1 MLVRRYPRGFA
12 FYLADPISSVHEFT
26 PIAEW
31 LSLAASN
38 FVAIRVIR
46 VQQIALQRKACCLLL
61 QSARNDAGLTK
72 GARHQAII
80 HLLCWMEHSG
90 NAFAPA
96 LGHVRSGCRSGA
108 CHRHWLKHS
117 DGGRD
122 GSQSSG
128 YVSSKRP

>member
-46 VQQIALQRKACCLLL
+46 VQQIALQRKACCLLR
-61 QSARNDAGLTK
+61 QSAKNDAGLTK
-72 GARHQAII
+72 GACHQATIY
-80 HLLCWMEHSG
+80 LVYWLEHCD

-96 LGHVRSGCRSGA
+96 LGCTGSS
-108 CHRHWLKHS
+108 HS
-117 DGGRD
+117 TFTRW
-122 GSQSSG
+122 
-128 YVSSKRP
+128 YC

>member
-46 VQQIALQRKACCLLL
+46 VQQIALQRKACCLLR
-61 QSARNDAGLTK
+61 QSAKNDAGLTK
-72 GARHQAII
+72 GACHQATI
-80 HLLCWMEHSG
+80 HLLCGME
-90 NAFAPA
+90 
-96 LGHVRSGCRSGA
+96 RSSNGLLLPSVTLA
-108 CHRHWLKHS
+108 
-117 DGGRD
+117 
-122 GSQSSG
+122 
-128 YVSSKRP
+128 